1 MSLALLLMICR
12 KVDVRVVA
20 FEANL
25 LSHWADTG
33 EPSMRLTTAG
43 KKRFGDDIKGF
54 SRVTKV
60 TAVAEFS
67 VALEKLFIQM
77 IVGKI

>member
-43 KKRFGDDIKGF
+43 KKGSVMIKRFFASDKGDSG
-54 SRVTKV
+54 
-60 TAVAEFS
+60 
-67 VALEKLFIQM
+67 
-77 IVGKI
+77 G